1 MELSR
6 KSLWYR
12 LAQYGTLF
20 EFTEYKTNNICK
32 LIKSI
37 MIGLFLTI
45 VVIPVIAVCGIL
57 VIVDPIIEVI
67 FALFTGS
74 MSYIDQNPLFLIGTT
89 LYFAIFLV
97 AIVYGI
103 YRLIK
108 KITKKINIVERME
121 INPFV
126 EYIKAKKAKI
136 CTVVTFKN

>member
-32 LIKSI
+32 LIKII
-37 MIGLFLTI
+37 MIGLLLTI
-45 VVIPVIAVCGIL
+45 IVYPVIAVCGIL
-57 VIVDPIIEVI
+57 IIVNPIIELI

-74 MSYIDQNPLFLIGTT
+74 ISYIDQNPFFVMGTV
-89 LYFAIFLV
+89 LYFVVFLYL
-97 AIVYGI
+97 ISYGI

-108 KITKKINIVERME
+108 KITKKFNIVEYTNT
-121 INPFV
+121 NPFV
-126 EYIKAKKAKI
+126 EYVKAKKAKI
-136 CTVVTFKN
+136 CTIVTFKD